1 MPVISLT
8 NQKGLAVKYRTTLTG
23 ILLTTVLSG
32 QALAYSQLVVFG
44 DSLSDNGNLFALTQ
58 AVTGTGQPGAPYVD
72 GRFSNGPVAVETM
85 ASKLSLPLVDY
96 AYGGAQTGLGNYGG
110 AKLNG
115 TGVLGQV
122 GMFADNLAGTSADAN
137 ALYVVWAGPNDFFA
151 GANMLSSGTSTT
163 ASTNLLHDISSL
175 YQLGARQFFVPL
187 MPNLGLTPASTA
199 AEATT
204 PGYKGAAAQRSAEY
218 NQLLA
223 TGLANLSGSL
233 AGVQIQ
239 SFDTVSFMATQAAL
253 MAGQGFNTTD
263 ACFNS
268 TAKTVCANPDS
279 YLFWDGVHPT
289 AAAHALLGEAFA
301 AAVPEPA
308 TVWTFMLGLGLLAYG
323 RRRKQH

>member
-1 MPVISLT
+1 MKL
-8 NQKGLAVKYRTTLTG
+8 RTTLTG
-23 ILLTTVLSG
+23 ILLTTALSG
-32 QALAYSQLVVFG
+32 QALAAYSQLVVFG
-44 DSLSDNGNLFALTQ
+44 DSLSDNGNLFALTE
-58 AVTGTGQPGAPYVD
+58 AITGTGQPGAPYVD

-85 ASKLSLPLVDY
+85 AAKLSLNLTDY

-115 TGVLGQV
+115 TGVQGQV
-122 GMFADNLAGTSADAN
+122 GMFADTLGVASADAN

-151 GANMLSSGTSTT
+151 GANMLSSSTSTT
-163 ASTNLLHDISSL
+163 ASTNLLNDISSL

-199 AEATT
+199 AEAGT
-204 PGYKGAAAQRSAEY
+204 PGYKDAAALRTVEY
-218 NQLLA
+218 NQLINA
-223 TGLANLSGSL
+223 GLANLSGSL

-239 SFDTVSFMATQAAL
+239 SFDTVAFMAAQAQI
-253 MAGQGFNTTD
+253 MQGQGFNTTD
-263 ACFNS
+263 ACVNT
-268 TAKTVCANPDS
+268 TAHTVCANPDT

-308 TVWTFMLGLGLLAYG
+308 TVWTFMLGLGLLAFA
-323 RRRKQH
+323 RRRV

>member
-1 MPVISLT
+1 
-8 NQKGLAVKYRTTLTG
+8 VKFRTTLTG
-23 ILLTTVLSG
+23 ILLTIALSG
-32 QALAYSQLVVFG
+32 QALAAYSQLVVFG
-44 DSLSDNGNLFALTQ
+44 DSLSDNGNLFALTE
-58 AVTGTGQPGAPYVD
+58 AITGTGQPGAPYVD

-85 ASKLSLPLVDY
+85 AATLNLNLTDY

-115 TGVLGQV
+115 TGVQGQV
-122 GMFADNLAGTSADAN
+122 GMFADALGGASADAN

-151 GANMLSSGTSTT
+151 GANMLSSSTSTT
-163 ASTNLLHDISSL
+163 ASTNLLNDISSL

-199 AEATT
+199 AEAGT
-204 PGYKGAAAQRSAEY
+204 PGYKDAAALRTVEY
-218 NQLLA
+218 NQLINA
-223 TGLANLSGSL
+223 GLANLSGSL

-239 SFDTVSFMATQAAL
+239 SFDTVAFMAAQAQI
-253 MAGQGFNTTD
+253 MQGQGFNTTD

-268 TAKTVCANPDS
+268 TAKTVCSNPDS

-308 TVWTFMLGLGLLAYG
+308 TVWSFMLGLGLLAFA
-323 RRRKQH
+323 RRRG

>member
-1 MPVISLT
+1 MKL
-8 NQKGLAVKYRTTLTG
+8 RTTLTG
-23 ILLTTVLSG
+23 ILLTTALSG
-32 QALAYSQLVVFG
+32 QALAAYSQLVVFG

-85 ASKLSLPLVDY
+85 AAKLSLNLTDY

-115 TGVLGQV
+115 TGVQGQV
-122 GMFADNLAGTSADAN
+122 GMFADDVALAGGRADAD

-151 GANMLSSGTSTT
+151 GANMLSGSTSLT
-163 ASTNLLHDISSL
+163 AATNLLHDISSL

-199 AEATT
+199 AEVGT
-204 PGYKGAAAQRSAEY
+204 PGYKDAAALRTAEY
-218 NQLLA
+218 NQLL
-223 TGLANLSGSL
+223 TSGLAGM
-233 AGVQIQ
+233 AGALVGMQIQ
-239 SFDTVSFMATQAAL
+239 SFDTVSFMAAQAQIMQGL
-253 MAGQGFNTTD
+253 GFNTTD
-263 ACFNS
+263 ACVNT
-268 TAKTVCANPDS
+268 TAHTVCANPDT

-308 TVWTFMLGLGLLAYG
+308 TVWTFMLGLGLLACA
-323 RRRKQH
+323 RRRR